1 MNKDIF
7 MCLVRHNLP
16 PHQSVSLFGKGL
28 FFSFHK
34 LRRCC
39 TMLLFLTYY

>member
-7 MCLVRHNLP
+7 MCLVRHSLP
-16 PHQSVSLFGKGL
+16 PSSVSFPFWKRSI
-28 FFSFHK
+28 FSFHK